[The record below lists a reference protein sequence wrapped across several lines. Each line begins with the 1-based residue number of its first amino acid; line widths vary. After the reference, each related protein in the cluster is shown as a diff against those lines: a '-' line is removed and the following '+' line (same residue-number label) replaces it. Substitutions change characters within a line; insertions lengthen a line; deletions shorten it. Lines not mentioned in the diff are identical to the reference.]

1 MNFKKYKVC
10 NLNFFHIW
18 NNYIRYTL
26 VLLRINRAA
35 TCVRWSPE
43 ENKFA
48 VGSGARWRLGKCEK
62 KILLFFIHIYMDMN
76 KEMILWLFFYRSLPT
91 FSQTIC
97 LLHFGHKKQWSFPCI
112 PHYWL
117 ILTSAPSY
125 FLSYILKDHFYMLLW
140 QGKWLVG
147 GKTYQETS
155 QIYNYLPR
163 LASQ

>member
-48 VGSGARWRLGKCEK
+48 VGSGARWRQGKVRREFSSSLYISTWIWTRRWFCDY
-62 KILLFFIHIYMDMN
+62 L
-76 KEMILWLFFYRSLPT
+76 FYRSLPT